1 MSDDGE
7 SRERPDDIADAAETD
22 WPLVDL
28 IWSQG
33 RPQLPYLGVSVT
45 SLAFGTALDMAD
57 IFVLGIAIDAMFNGQ
72 VYALPL
78 VPDALIPPEEEPLAQ
93 LWFTFYLLLGMKV
106 ADILAANLSQITRN
120 VFAQRFLHGLRIDAF
135 DTATGLELGFF
146 EDSRTGDVMSVLNN
160 DVNTLERFLTRGI
173 TGATRVV
180 VVLVTSMGL
189 MVLLN
194 WQLALFVLAAAPLI
208 AGVNWWF
215 SQVLERLQDVVR
227 SEVGDLNA
235 RLETTLSGI
244 DVIKAFAA
252 EPFES
257 ERVAEDSR
265 KHRDARWGAKRVS
278 ARHRPSMRLISGASL
293 LVTFVVGS
301 VWVID
306 GAPLWFTGT
315 LTAGELIP
323 FLFYMQQLT
332 GPMRWV
338 AGVIETFKSAKA
350 AAKRI
355 VGLRDVDRRIDD
367 AGKAELGD
375 VDGDVE
381 YDDVA
386 FSYPGSGSGGDADDE
401 PERVLDGMSFDVEA
415 GRTVGIVGSTGAGK
429 STLIKLLLRFY
440 DVRGTSGRSDV
451 PRAQQNSPSSE
462 DVEEGA
468 VRVDGTDVRD
478 VTRESLRRSIGYV
491 DQDPFLFNGTVAE
504 NVAYG
509 LHEDGTSDEAKRAA
523 VERAAKEAGA
533 HEFVERLPKG
543 YDTEVG
549 ERGTKLSG
557 GQRQRIAI
565 ARAVVGDPSI
575 LVFDEATS
583 HVDNETEVLIQENLD
598 DLTEDRTTFV
608 IAHRLSTVRDADR
621 ILVLDDGELVEDGT
635 HDELLEADG
644 TYANLWRVQIG
655 NVEAL
660 PDDFVERA
668 RIGDDD

>member
-7 SRERPDDIADAAETD
+7 SGERPDDIADAAETG
-22 WPLVDL
+22 WPLVNL

-33 RPQLPYLGVSVT
+33 RTQLPYLGVSVS
-45 SLAFGTALDMAD
+45 SLAVSTALDMAD

-78 VPDALIPPEEEPLAQ
+78 VPDALIPPESDRIGQ

-106 ADILAANLSQITRN
+106 ADILAANLSQVTRN
-120 VFAQRFLHGLRIDAF
+120 IFAQRFLHGLRIDAF

-173 TGATRVV
+173 TGTTRVV

-215 SQVLERLQDVVR
+215 SRVLERLQDVVR

-257 ERVAEDSR
+257 ERVAESSR
-265 KHRDARWGAKRVS
+265 EHRDARWGVKRIS

-367 AGKAELGD
+367 AGKAELGV
-375 VDGDVE
+375 VDGAVE
-381 YDDVA
+381 YDDVV
-386 FSYPGSGSGGDADDE
+386 FSYPGSSGGGDADDE
-401 PERVLDGMSFDVEA
+401 PERVLDEISFDVDA

-440 DVRGTSGRSDV
+440 DVDS
-451 PRAQQNSPSSE
+451 
-462 DVEEGA
+462 GA
-468 VRVDGTDVRD
+468 VRVDGTDVRE
-478 VTRESLRRSIGYV
+478 VTPERLRRSIGYV
-491 DQDPFLFNGTVAE
+491 NQDPFLFNGTVAE

-509 LHEDGTSDEAKRAA
+509 LHVDGLSDEETRAA

-533 HEFVERLPKG
+533 HEFVERLPEG

-598 DLTEDRTTFV
+598 DLTADRTTFV
-608 IAHRLSTVRDADR
+608 IAHRLSTVREADR

-635 HDELLEADG
+635 HDELLAADG
-644 TYANLWRVQIG
+644 TYANLWRVQVG

-660 PDDFVERA
+660 PDDFVEQA
-668 RIGDDD
+668 RVGGDDD